1 MVDLDNIVRFVELR
15 TRWELQGKV
24 STEREWL
31 VRGLAQLVPE
41 EVLARLEKP
50 SVLELLLCGLAEID
64 IDDWRQHTVSLRC
77 DRWVHA

>member
-64 IDDWRQHTVSLRC
+64 IDDWRQHTVSLRY
-77 DRWVHA
+77 DRWAHA